1 MNPALTQALIE
12 LEQHVDKEGW
22 DQHPRL
28 FALVDTAELIAAEPR
43 LAAALA
49 PETLEFEGQ
58 IGPLRTYTSIE
69 QEGVATDTP
78 LDEMLAGIA
87 WPPTVHGAALVVER
101 LMLPPSAQEQL
112 PDGEADADAWVAAH
126 PERQEVRIAVGVLR
140 TDRATARCGCATRTR
155 TRTCSP
161 DRTWCRTW
169 RGRSRTHCTT
179 ETRRDTPRHDRTHRR
194 PGSASAGGARPASA
208 LPGAL

>member
-1 MNPALTQALIE
+1 MVPMSSPMHPALTQALIE

-69 QEGVATDTP
+69 QEGVPTDKP

-87 WPPTVHGAALVVER
+87 WPSTVHGAALVVER
-101 LMLPPSAQEQL
+101 LMLPPSAQQQL
-112 PDGEADADAWVAAH
+112 PEGEADADAWVAAH

-140 TDRATARCGCATRTR
+140 DGSRDCALRLRGKDKDEDVLSGPDLVPNLVRALA
-155 TRTCSP
+155 
-161 DRTWCRTW
+161 
-169 RGRSRTHCTT
+169 
-179 ETRRDTPRHDRTHRR
+179 DTLHD
-194 PGSASAGGARPASA
+194 
-208 LPGAL
+208 

>member
-1 MNPALTQALIE
+1 MHPALTQALIE
-12 LEQHVDKEGW
+12 LEQHVAKDGW
-22 DQHPRL
+22 DQPPRL

-69 QEGVATDTP
+69 QEGLPTDSP
-78 LDEMLAGIA
+78 LDDMLAGIA
-87 WPPTVHGAALVVER
+87 WPSTVHGTALVIER

-112 PDGEADADAWVAAH
+112 PADEADADAWVAAH

-140 TDRATARCGCATRTR
+140 DGSHDCALRLRGKEKDEDVLSGPDLVPNLVRALAQTL
-155 TRTCSP
+155 
-161 DRTWCRTW
+161 
-169 RGRSRTHCTT
+169 
-179 ETRRDTPRHDRTHRR
+179 HD
-194 PGSASAGGARPASA
+194 
-208 LPGAL
+208 